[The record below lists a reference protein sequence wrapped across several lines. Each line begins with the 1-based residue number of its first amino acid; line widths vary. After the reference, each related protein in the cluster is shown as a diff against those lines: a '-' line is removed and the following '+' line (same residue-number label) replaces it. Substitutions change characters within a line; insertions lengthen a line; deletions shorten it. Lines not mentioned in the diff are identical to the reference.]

1 MQQAG
6 ADGHIEGGLIL
17 AAGGIAADPGQ
28 VRLLAG
34 DAVGHLDVVVQIGA
48 VVHIVREGH
57 AAGAALLPGAGVLV
71 HVRHDLFHQLVH
83 LPLVGRVGGGGKVVQ
98 RVALGHLL
106 VALVHD
112 DLIEG
117 RQLRVAAGLQLKA
130 VDLLAVGQLFHHLV
144 QLPELSPCVED
155 IVLHAEQDIL
165 AEAVLAV
172 PLGLLQTGGVAFQID
187 AHKALVLGAVLVQPR
202 KAQRI
207 IAHIVLVVGLL
218 GRFQRAGQIDGQRI
232 VQLGLRLFR
241 SLCGGA
247 GLIRR
252 GQRQHPGAGQRL
264 HQRMRRKEAPGSIG
278 ALLGRLPCLF
288 LLRFAGGDLL
298 FAHADVAAR
307 LLHGGAGSL
316 PRGFAGFFLLV
327 KLLQQR
333 VLAALGELCFLLGH
347 SILCSGQGGTGV
359 PQSSQLLQRR
369 APQQGLVLVIGGFQ
383 VLFCL
388 GGSTGAFPQSFQLGR
403 QRTGAGAAGVQTD
416 VPLGGAQPFQPE
428 GMVAQKVAGSAVRML
443 FQRIGGVAADDAA
456 QNGLGILCSQRVFA
470 AHLRGKAVRAV
481 LVGAAVGLA
490 DARGVQQAD
499 RPDFVLQGHKGALG
513 GFVVSGRHKD
523 VKAAVPKAG
532 LHAVLPALVLHVQ
545 QLAEDLCV
553 RLHAPALQFGV
564 DRVPHPGGG
573 IVVGV
578 DPLAAGHGVQLRTLA
593 GLFPVQGGG
602 VLAGGKIGFFQR
614 FFLRGE
620 PRRQLRKLLGGER
633 FGPDAGRKAAAA
645 QHCQQALGAGK
656 GALCLFGFACSGVQ
670 RRFAAGKLLGQGV
683 QCPALAAGAGGTV
696 GRKIGPAGFRFGIF
710 GVRIAGVQLFQLA
723 ASCIQML
730 LPDRLFATVGSGA
743 GQQRRAPVH
752 KGLGLLFGSFAA
764 KVHDLFQRVGAG
776 LGLGQHG
783 VQIFQLQ
790 PVTLQRVQIQLR
802 LGQDVLVQKLPEVG
816 DLVHA
821 GAHLEHLVE
830 LFAQRAGRPP
840 DAQRPADAVPRF
852 AGAAGVGKTAC
863 FRLEV
868 LLGAGC
874 AGARVDER
882 QLFQRD
888 AVLGEVPG
896 LVAGVQLLHGA
907 FGLHPHR
914 NDKGGALDAVPE
926 LRPDIGHGMAR
937 AAVGVLAAL
946 LGVDRALQGA
956 SALFIAQC
964 IEIAVGGQAVADGV
978 QNGGL
983 AHSVDTDHIGQAG
996 AVKGDVFKVVPVD
1009 EFQPLEFDHS
1019 SPSPASSA
1027 RSYKPSSVRVRPL
1040 SAAASARSASGRAS
1054 STVGNTSMRLSSPVR
1069 RPTGRARLY
1078 RRRVRIRFSSVFWSR
1093 RRGKFIFCSSVC
1105 TSSTVTST
1113 SSALT
1118 ARLSRFCRYKRRSTK
1133 SRMLSYFS
1141 SRA

>member
-1 MQQAG
+1 MADDGVGDVAVGLDGGTLFHGGDEQHLQLQAAEQLHHGADAVAGHLAESFVQQHKTDAVLALLINLQQAG

-17 AAGGIAADPGQ
+17 AAGGVAADAGQ
-28 VRLLAG
+28 IRLLAG
-34 DAVGHLDVVVQIGA
+34 DPVGHLDVVIQIGA

-83 LPLVGRVGGGGKVVQ
+83 LTLISRVGGGGKVVQ

-130 VDLLAVGQLFHHLV
+130 VDLLAVGQLLHHLV
-144 QLPELSPCVED
+144 QLPELPPCVED

-187 AHKALVLGAVLVQPR
+187 AHKALVLGAVLVQPC

-247 GLIRR
+247 GLICR

-278 ALLGRLPCLF
+278 ALLCRFPCLF
-288 LLRFAGGDLL
+288 LLCFAGGDLL
-298 FAHADVAAR
+298 LAHADIAAR

-347 SILCSGQGGTGV
+347 SILCGSQSGAGI
-359 PQSSQLLQRR
+359 PQRSQLVQCR

-403 QRTGAGAAGVQTD
+403 QRPGAGTACVQTD
-416 VPLGGAQPFQPE
+416 IPLGSAQPFQPE
-428 GMVAQKVAGSAVRML
+428 GVVAQKVAGGAVGML

-499 RPDFVLQGHKGALG
+499 GAYLVLQSHKGAFG
-513 GFVVSGRHKD
+513 GFVVGGRHKD
-523 VKAAVPKAG
+523 IKAAVAKAG
-532 LHAVLPALVLHVQ
+532 FHAVLPAFVLHVQ
-545 QLAEDLCV
+545 QFTENFRI
-553 RLHAPALQFGV
+553 RLHAPALEFRIHGI
-564 DRVPHPGGG
+564 PHPGGG
-573 IVVGV
+573 IAVGV
-578 DPLAAGHGVQLRTLA
+578 DPLAAGHRIQLGALA
-593 GLFPVQGGG
+593 GLLLLQSSS
-602 VLAGGKIGFFQR
+602 VLAGSKIGFLQQ

-620 PRRQLRKLLGGER
+620 PCGELRQSVRRQL
-633 FGPDAGRKAAAA
+633 FGLDAGSKAAAA
-645 QHCQQALGAGK
+645 QHSQQALCAGK
-656 GALCLFGFACSGVQ
+656 GTFCLFGFACGGIQ
-670 RRFAAGKLLGQGV
+670 RRFAAGKLLGQGI

-696 GRKIGPAGFRFGIF
+696 GGKIGPAGFRFGIF
-710 GVRIAGVQLFQLA
+710 GLGIAGVQLFQLA
-723 ASCIQML
+723 AARIQML
-730 LPDRLFATVGSGA
+730 LPDGLFAAVGSGA

-764 KVHDLFQRVGAG
+764 KIHDLFQRVGAG
-776 LGLGQHG
+776 LCFGQHG
-783 VQIFQLQ
+783 VQIFQFQ
-790 PVTLQRVQIQLR
+790 PVALQSVQIQLR

-821 GAHLEHLVE
+821 GAHLEHLIE
-830 LFAQRAGRPP
+830 LFAQGAGGAP
-840 DAQRPADAVPRF
+840 DAQRTADAVPRF
-852 AGAAGVGKTAC
+852 AGAAGVGETARC
-863 FRLEV
+863 GLEV
-868 LLGAGC
+868 LLCAGC
-874 AGARVDER
+874 TGLGVDEG
-882 QLFQRD
+882 QLFQRA
-888 AVLGEVPG
+888 AVLRKIPC
-896 LVAGVQLLHGA
+896 LIAGVQLLHGA

-914 NDKGGALDAVPE
+914 DDEGGALDAVPE
-926 LRPDIGHGMAR
+926 LRPDVGHSMAR

-946 LGVDRALQGA
+946 LCVHRTLQGA
-956 SALFIAQC
+956 ATLFIAQR
-964 IEIAVGGQAVADGV
+964 IEIAVGGQAVADGI

-983 AHSVDTDHIGQAG
+983 AHGVHTDHIGEPC
-996 AVKGDVFKVVPVD
+996 AVEGDIFKVVPVD
-1009 EFQPLEFDHS
+1009 KLQPFEFDHS
-1019 SPSPASSA
+1019 SPSPASSG
-1027 RSYKPSSVRVRPL
+1027 RS
-1040 SAAASARSASGRAS
+1040 
-1054 STVGNTSMRLSSPVR
+1054 
-1069 RPTGRARLY
+1069 
-1078 RRRVRIRFSSVFWSR
+1078 
-1093 RRGKFIFCSSVC
+1093 
-1105 TSSTVTST
+1105 
-1113 SSALT
+1113 
-1118 ARLSRFCRYKRRSTK
+1118 
-1133 SRMLSYFS
+1133 
-1141 SRA
+1141 